1 MNKRRLRARKAALR
15 AAYNE
20 ELRKM
25 NILDTPNNTELTKA
39 QIIEKLTELGIE
51 ASDKLKKDELLK
63 LLEEANTN
71 KGNDTQPTDLE
82 GESDPTDEATGED
95 NKTPEQ
101 DDILDTP
108 NNTEDGEIED
118 VEIDEIVGPKEDTK
132 TEITE
137 AVADSTPDGTVE
149 EIEV

>member
-25 NILDTPNNTELTKA
+25 NILDTPNSTELTKA
-39 QIIEKLTELGIE
+39 QIIEKLTALGIE

-63 LLEEANTN
+63 LLEEANVN
-71 KGNDTQPTDLE
+71 KENDARPTDSE
-82 GESDPTDEATGED
+82 GENDSTDETTGED
-95 NKTPEQ
+95 NNTPEQ
-101 DDILDTP
+101 DDILDTT

-118 VEIDEIVGPKEDTK
+118 VEIDEIVEPKDDTQTGT
-132 TEITE
+132 TEVIT
-137 AVADSTPDGTVE
+137 DSTTDGTVE

>member
-1 MNKRRLRARKAALR
+1 MNKRRLRARKIALR
-15 AAYNE
+15 EAYNE

-39 QIIEKLTELGIE
+39 QIIEKLTELGVE
-51 ASDKLKKDELLK
+51 ASNTLKKDELLK

-71 KGNDTQPTDLE
+71 KENDAQPTDSE
-82 GESDPTDEATGED
+82 GENNPTDETTGEE
-95 NKTPEQ
+95 NNTPNQ

-118 VEIDEIVGPKEDTK
+118 IEIDEIVEPKEDAQ
-132 TEITE
+132 TETTE
-137 AVADSTPDGTVE
+137 EVTDSTPDGTVE

>member
-25 NILDTPNNTELTKA
+25 NILDTPNSTELTKA

-63 LLEEANTN
+63 LLEEANRN
-71 KGNDTQPTDLE
+71 KETDTQPTEPE
-82 GESDPTDEATGED
+82 GEKDSTDETTGKHNNTPKED
-95 NKTPEQ
+95 NKLNTS
-101 DDILDTP
+101 
-108 NNTEDGEIED
+108 NNTEDGVIED
-118 VEIDEIVGPKEDTK
+118 VEIDEIVEPKDDTQTGT
-132 TEITE
+132 TEVIT
-137 AVADSTPDGTVE
+137 DSTTDGTVE